1 MIENKNHW
9 YDGLFY
15 DYVIA
20 PNQDKSFSHIKNIIE
35 ANSSII
41 DVGCGTG
48 RLAFQIAD
56 KCSKIDAID
65 LSIKNIE
72 VARKKLSKNISDKI
86 HFFHADANNFFT
98 NSHHYDYAVLSY
110 VIHEMDESLR
120 VNILNTILQYTDKII
135 ILDYFVPQPKNIWR
149 LLNEVVEFAAGK
161 DHYRNFRTYS
171 KNEGIKGLS
180 KLSGLKI
187 IDEIQNSPSSSHIAV
202 LQK

>member
-1 MIENKNHW
+1 MIDNKNHW

-15 DYVIA
+15 DYLIA
-20 PNQDKSFSHIKNIIE
+20 PNQDTSFSHIKNIIE
-35 ANSSII
+35 PNSSLI

-56 KCSKIDAID
+56 KCSKVDCID

-72 VARKKLSKNISDKI
+72 VARKKLVKNNSDKI
-86 HFFHADANNFFT
+86 RFFHADA
-98 NSHHYDYAVLSY
+98 SHFLSKNIRYDYAVLSY

-120 VNILNTILQYTDKII
+120 VDILKTISQYADKII
-135 ILDYFVPQPKNIWR
+135 LVDYFVPQPKNLWW
-149 LLNEVVEFAAGK
+149 LLNEVVEFAAGR
-161 DHYRNFRTYS
+161 DHYRNFKTYT
-171 KNEGIKGLS
+171 KNDGLIGLS

-187 IDEIQNSPSSSHIAV
+187 IKEIQNSPSSSHIAV

>member
-1 MIENKNHW
+1 MIDNKNHW

-35 ANSSII
+35 SNSSII

-48 RLAFQIAD
+48 RLAFQIED
-56 KCSKIDAID
+56 KCSKIDCID

-72 VARKKLSKNISDKI
+72 VAKKKLAKNTSDKI
-86 HFFHADANNFFT
+86 HFFHVDVNNFFT
-98 NSHHYDYAVLSY
+98 DSHHYEYAVLSY
-110 VIHEMDESLR
+110 VIHEVDECLR
-120 VNILNTILQYTDKII
+120 VDILQTISQYADKII
-135 ILDYFVPQPKNIWR
+135 LIDYFVPQPKNLWR
-149 LLNEVVEFAAGK
+149 LLNEIVEFAAGNE
-161 DHYRNFRTYS
+161 HYKNFKTYT

-180 KLSGLKI
+180 KMSGLKI
-187 IDEIQNSPSSSHIAV
+187 IKEIQNSPSSSHIAV